1 MTRDDRLVRLSRD
14 HHHALVLSLR
24 VQRELPHADDRAV
37 SALIADA
44 GRFWLAGLQPHA
56 EAEDDALLARLAT
69 HGDEGLALAGRLQ
82 REHRELDEAMTSV
95 RNGGGAA
102 GKRAALTRFG
112 SLLAEHVRWE
122 ERDLFEWMQTQLT
135 SDELAEIAD
144 ALSTRLPSV
153 VVVCP
158 TPQTL

>member
-1 MTRDDRLVRLSRD
+1 MARDERLVRLSRD
-14 HHHALVLSLR
+14 HHHAVVLALR
-24 VQRELPHADDRAV
+24 IQRELPSADERAAT
-37 SALIADA
+37 SLIADA
-44 GRFWLAGLQPHA
+44 GRFWVAALQPHI
-56 EAEDDALLARLAT
+56 EVEDAALLARLAAR
-69 HGDEGLALAGRLQ
+69 GDEGLALAGRLQ

-102 GKRAALTRFG
+102 GRRAALTRFG

>member
-82 REHRELDEAMTSV
+82 REHRELDEAMTSL
-95 RNGGGAA
+95 RNGGGPA
-102 GKRAALTRFG
+102 GRHAALTRFG
-112 SLLAEHVRWE
+112 ALLGEHVRWK
-122 ERDLFEWMQTQLT
+122 ERDLFEWLQARFTAEEL
-135 SDELAEIAD
+135 DEVAEV
-144 ALSTRLPSV
+144 LVTRLPSV
-153 VVVCP
+153 PVVCP